1 MRIETWKLRIAKGR
15 EELSAEREIDARVPG
30 DITADLY
37 RAGIICDPHF
47 GLNHKKL
54 GWIAAEDFV
63 YTANFD
69 APADILNSEE
79 VILTFNGIDLF
90 SEISLNG
97 TVLGNTE
104 NAFIKYDYEVKSL
117 LKEKGNEL
125 TVKMFSTTQRLNSV
139 DCKDYFAVFNL
150 PRMFLRKP
158 QCHFG
163 WDWAPDMPAYGI
175 FGAVELCGVSE
186 NRIELLN
193 YKTSNDGSV
202 TIIVELNYTVR
213 PQVDFF
219 GKVVKVPK
227 KEWENDIIRYTLAK
241 KPNTP
246 LEKTDTYVKEG
257 KVTDRVNFK
266 NFKVENPR
274 LWYPAGEGEQPLY
287 EYKAELVRGGKVL
300 SEKRGRLAF
309 REVALEEK
317 PCGDDA
323 LGFRFVIN
331 GRRVFAKGSNWVPIE
346 CFTGTIKR
354 EKYDALLTLA
364 VKGNLN
370 MLRVWGGG
378 FYESEDF
385 YDLCDEKGIMV
396 WQDFMFACSDIPEE
410 DDFVAKFEKEAEYQI
425 KRLRVHP
432 SIVYW
437 CGGNEKT
444 GSFGIQK
451 GRGDRVVNVVLRGL
465 VEALD
470 GTRPYEKQSPY
481 SINDVANDFSSGD
494 SHAGC
499 LETCLVTGAL
509 TYRKEVAK
517 KPVSFI
523 SECALMGPTSL
534 QSFKKFFPEDKLW
547 DMNELWQDRL
557 MDNPWSAV
565 TMDFCTRQK
574 FYVEQLYG
582 KCGGIE
588 EFIAKGMTVHA
599 ELMRAEIEFA
609 RYNKARCGG
618 FMNWMYSEIWPS
630 ATWAIVDYY
639 LEPKQVYYQ
648 ARRSFKPVLISY
660 TEDEEGTLLFVA
672 NDTAKPIKAKIR
684 YGMKTLSGETVWSKT
699 VKKTVE
705 PFGTAVERVTEATGG
720 ANRYLYAYAE
730 TGTEKLSCVYSSNM
744 WHECAFKSDYTY
756 TVKAEKSGLAVRVKA
771 NSFVKGLTLILP
783 DNYKYDY
790 SDNYIDIEAGEE
802 KTVYIGGAGAELA
815 ENLLITDFAKAIEAK
830 SGAEDKA

>member
-1 MRIETWKLRIAKGR
+1 MRIETWKLQIAKGR
-15 EELSAEREIDARVPG
+15 GELAADKIIEARVPG

-37 RAGIICDPHF
+37 RAGIICDPFF

-54 GWIAAEDFV
+54 GWITAEDFV
-63 YTANFD
+63 YSANFD
-69 APADILNSEE
+69 APADILQSEE
-79 VILTFNGIDLF
+79 VILTFNGVDLF

-97 TVLGNTE
+97 TVLGTTE

-125 TVKMFSTTQRLNSV
+125 IVKMFSTTQKLNAA
-139 DCKDYFAVFNL
+139 DCKDYFGVFNL
-150 PRMFLRKP
+150 PRMFFRKP

-175 FGAVELCGVSE
+175 FGAVELNGVCE

-202 TIIVELNYTVR
+202 TIVAELNYTVR

-219 GKVVKVPK
+219 GKVIKTPK
-227 KEWENDIIRYTLAK
+227 KEWENDVIRYTLAEE
-241 KPNTP
+241 PNTP
-246 LEKTDTYVKEG
+246 LEKAKTLVKEG

-266 NFKVENPR
+266 NFALKNPQ
-274 LWYPAGEGEQPLY
+274 LWYPVGEGVQPLY
-287 EYKAELVRGGKVL
+287 EYKAELIRGDRVL

-309 REVALEEK
+309 REVVLEEK

-331 GRRVFAKGSNWVPIE
+331 GRPVFAKGSNWVPID

-354 EKYDALLTLA
+354 EKYEKLLILA
-364 VKGNLN
+364 VNGNLN

-378 FYESEDF
+378 LYEFDDF

-410 DDFVAKFEKEAEYQI
+410 EDFVAKFEKEAEYQI

-451 GRGDRVVNVVLRGL
+451 GRGDRVVNVILRGL
-465 VEALD
+465 VDALD

-481 SINDVANDFSSGD
+481 SVNDVANDLSSGD

-499 LETCLVTGAL
+499 VEPCLLTGAL

-517 KPVSFI
+517 KPVSFM
-523 SECALMGPTSL
+523 SECAEMGPTSL
-534 QSFKKFFPEDKLW
+534 QSLKKFFPEDKLW
-547 DMNELWQDRL
+547 DMNEVWQDRL

-565 TMDFCTRQK
+565 AMDFCARQK
-574 FYVEQLYG
+574 FYVEELYG
-582 KCGGIE
+582 KCDSIE
-588 EFIAKGMTVHA
+588 QFVARGMTVHA
-599 ELMRAEIEFA
+599 ELLRAEIEFA

-639 LEPKQVYYQ
+639 LEPKQAYYQ
-648 ARRSFKPVLISY
+648 VRKSFAPVLVSFA
-660 TEDEEGTLLFVA
+660 EDTDGTRVFMV
-672 NDTAKPIKAKIR
+672 NDTDKPIKAKIR

-699 VKKTVE
+699 IKTTVAAFE
-705 PFGTAVERVTEATGG
+705 SYSEKVTEATSGK
-720 ANRYLYAYAE
+720 NRYLFAYAE
-730 TGTEKLSCVYSSNM
+730 TEKGKLSSVYSADM
-744 WHECAFKSDYTY
+744 WHECKFRSDYTY
-756 TVKAEKSGLAVRVKA
+756 KVKAEKGGLAVTVKA

-783 DNYKYDY
+783 DNYKYVY
-790 SDNYIDIEAGEE
+790 SDNYIDIEAGAE
-802 KTVYIGGAGAELA
+802 KTICIGGAGAELA
-815 ENLLITDFAKAIEAK
+815 EKLVVTDFAKETEI
-830 SGAEDKA
+830 